1 MRKEIVLVLV
11 AAVLLLGGAA
21 AVFGSVSMISFCKV
35 PVFDPGDRGGGIPA
49 TPNGEPIPDGPS

>member
-21 AVFGSVSMISFCKV
+21 AVFESVTVTVWKV
-35 PVFDPGDRGGGIPA
+35 PTFDPPFPGGGGPI
-49 TPNGEPIPDGPS
+49 TPNGDPLPEGPL